1 VRKTL
6 FTFVTVAIL
15 VCSVAVAA
23 NPRESKSR
31 QDNAQAEA
39 VRQQQMERASLFMA
53 RKQFADATLVYLD
66 LTKKYPRD
74 SSLWN
79 FLGIA
84 YHQQGMYSQALK
96 SYERASKV
104 NKASGDAWNNIGTVY
119 YQQLKYSKA
128 VRAYRR
134 AIQITPDNSVFYSNL
149 GMAYLDAK
157 KFPEA
162 LDSFH
167 HALALNP
174 DVFANSS
181 GNSTVLQ
188 SRSIKDHG
196 MFYFLLAKSFA
207 ADGNAESCANYLKK
221 SRDEGYDDFVKAKT
235 DPAFSKVILNTS
247 VREVLGL
254 PAIPA
259 GVPKSQGI

>member
-1 VRKTL
+1 MKKNI
-6 FTFVTVAIL
+6 FVFAI
-15 VCSVAVAA
+15 VAVSVCAVA
-23 NPRESKSR
+23 VPAKPRASSSR
-31 QDNAQAEA
+31 QDSAQAEA
-39 VRQQQMERASLFMA
+39 VRQQQMDRASLFMA
-53 RKQFADATLVYLD
+53 RKQYADATLVYLD
-66 LTKKYPRD
+66 LTKKYPHD
-74 SSLWN
+74 SSFWN

-104 NKASGDAWNNIGTVY
+104 NKGSGDAWNNIGTVY

-134 AIQITPDNSVFYSNL
+134 AIQITPENSVFYSNL

-196 MFYFLLAKSFA
+196 IFYFLLAKSFA

-221 SRDEGYDDFVKAKT
+221 SRDEGYDDFEKAKT

-247 VREVLGL
+247 VREALGL

>member
-1 VRKTL
+1 
-6 FTFVTVAIL
+6 
-15 VCSVAVAA
+15 
-23 NPRESKSR
+23 
-31 QDNAQAEA
+31 
-39 VRQQQMERASLFMA
+39 MA
-53 RKQFADATLVYLD
+53 RKQYADAMVVYVD
-66 LTKKYPRD
+66 LTKKYPHD

-104 NKASGDAWNNIGTVY
+104 NKGSGDAWNNIGTVY

-134 AIQITPDNSVFYSNL
+134 AIQINSDNSVFYSNL

-196 MFYFLLAKSFA
+196 VFYFLLAKSFA

-221 SRDEGYDDFVKAKT
+221 SRDEGYDDFEKAKT

-247 VREVLGL
+247 VREALGL